1 MWLKTHLV
9 FGISLLCGVLYA
21 ENLEPAV
28 YTYGVIF
35 QDTPVGL
42 FQQHIEIET
51 SGEIQITEDLRLYT
65 VDQNPHIRSK
75 TYRFNNEWPHR
86 LVSATSTK
94 SDMPIQ
100 NWFDTKDGN
109 HDEVQ
114 SNSILLSDL
123 LLGQHIEYAN
133 ANSKIFKRLANSLKQ
148 VHSAKWLITT
158 GEDTMIDPHH
168 TENVI
173 EVDETGTVL
182 RIRSGSIEYMALLTS
197 EAIDQ
202 FRGSLRIPFESILR
216 VSVTRAIP
224 SPRTL
229 KLLKIRFRAPD
240 LDANAWLPFLD
251 ELGTLKNDS
260 RKHRVVRQSEI
271 HDMPL
276 LQHAT
281 HLNRLNSLVKQIHT
295 RNLDIPGK
303 AAVLVQFIHDYLE
316 YVDQSEQLN
325 LAEIIDQR
333 RGDCTE
339 FAELYRAL
347 GDHLGLT
354 VTTVFGLVYEPESRT
369 FQPHAWNEVAY
380 RNMWIGVDATF
391 NQTLIDATHIPFPS
405 SNHAALMYDL
415 RNMEFEIEELH
426 W

>member
-35 QDTPVGL
+35 QETPVGL

-100 NWFDTKDGN
+100 NWFDISDGD
-109 HDEVQ
+109 HDLAQ
-114 SNSILLSDL
+114 SHSIVLSDL

-133 ANSKIFKRLANSLKQ
+133 ANSKIFKRLANSLNQ

-182 RIRSGSIEYMALLTS
+182 RIRSGSIEYIALLTS

-202 FRGSLRIPFESILR
+202 FRGSLRVPFESILR
-216 VSVTRAIP
+216 VSVTKAIP

-271 HDMPL
+271 H
-276 LQHAT
+276 
-281 HLNRLNSLVKQIHT
+281 
-295 RNLDIPGK
+295 
-303 AAVLVQFIHDYLE
+303 
-316 YVDQSEQLN
+316 
-325 LAEIIDQR
+325 
-333 RGDCTE
+333 
-339 FAELYRAL
+339 
-347 GDHLGLT
+347 
-354 VTTVFGLVYEPESRT
+354 
-369 FQPHAWNEVAY
+369 
-380 RNMWIGVDATF
+380 
-391 NQTLIDATHIPFPS
+391 
-405 SNHAALMYDL
+405 
-415 RNMEFEIEELH
+415 
-426 W
+426 